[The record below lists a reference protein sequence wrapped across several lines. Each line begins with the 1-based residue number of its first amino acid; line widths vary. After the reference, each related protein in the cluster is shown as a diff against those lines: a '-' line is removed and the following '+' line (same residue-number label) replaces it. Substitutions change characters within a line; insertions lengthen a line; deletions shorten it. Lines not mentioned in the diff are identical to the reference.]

1 MEALHEH
8 LEVVEGETLQLARS
22 RTGQC
27 TTTRHDSSYALTV
40 LVMVWWLILLASVPL
55 RTAVLTASEREKVAH
70 AAAVVG
76 CPASPF
82 GRAEGRGPPDVLS
95 LEADGACR
103 EPTDRVDPCTGR
115 VDPCTSR
122 VDPCT
127 SRVDPCT
134 SWGGS
139 MHQPGGSKHQPGWI
153 HAPAGGSTSMQC
165 KWVQVPCAASS
176 AAPHHHR
183 DGVGQCGVQGA

>member
-1 MEALHEH
+1 MEAVHQH

-27 TTTRHDSSYALTV
+27 TTTRHESSYPLTV

-55 RTAVLTASEREKVAH
+55 RTAVLTASERQKVAH

-76 CPASPF
+76 CPVSPF
-82 GRAEGRGPPDVLS
+82 GRVEGSGPLDVLF

-103 EPTDRVDPCTGR
+103 EPTVR

-122 VDPCT
+122 GGSMHQSGWIHAPVGVDPCT
-127 SRVDPCT
+127 SR
-134 SWGGS
+134 GGS
-139 MHQPGGSKHQPGWI
+139 MHRLGWI
-153 HAPAGGSTSMQC
+153 HQHA
-165 KWVQVPCAASS
+165 VQVGARPMCSIKCRTSS
-176 AAPHHHR
+176 PQ
-183 DGVGQCGVQGA
+183 GWGGTVQGAGSLSTRE